1 VSTPDP
7 GPIDPGPTDL
17 GPHGDP
23 WAGVVGQPRAVAAL
37 RAAAAA
43 PVHAYLLVG
52 PRGSGKRALARA
64 FAAAL
69 LAAGRP
75 DPDRH
80 VALALAEEHADLTVV
95 ERVGASISAEQADRI
110 VDRASRSP
118 IEGDRKV
125 LVLDEFHLV
134 APNVGPKLLKTIEE
148 PTAGT
153 VFLVLAEEVTPDLV
167 TIASRCVRITLG
179 PVPRDDVVTTLVA
192 EGVDATVA
200 AEAADASAGD
210 LGRARVLATDERLAL
225 RRQAW
230 FEVPD
235 RLDGTGAAAAAAAD
249 ELLALI
255 DDATAPL
262 RVAHERELAELE
274 ERVAQVGERGA
285 GRRELVERHKREERR
300 YRTDELR
307 FGLLTLARRYRDELA
322 HAARPGPEVEALAA
336 IQRTSEGLVRN
347 PTERLQLQALF
358 LTLGAVG
365 SHPAHAH

>member
-1 VSTPDP
+1 MSTTASPPD
-7 GPIDPGPTDL
+7 IDPWST
-17 GPHGDP
+17 
-23 WAGVVGQPRAVAAL
+23 VVGQPRAVAEL
-37 RAAAAA
+37 QAAAVA

-69 LAAGRP
+69 LAEGRP

-80 VALALAEEHADLTVV
+80 VALALAEEHPDLTVV
-95 ERVGASISAEQADRI
+95 ERAGASISAEQADRI
-110 VDRASRSP
+110 VDRASRTP
-118 IEGDRKV
+118 VEGHRKV

-148 PTAGT
+148 PPAGT
-153 VFLVLAEEVTPDLV
+153 VFVVLADEVTPDLV

-179 PVPRDDVVTTLVA
+179 PVPRDDVVAALVA
-192 EGVDATVA
+192 DGVDPSVA
-200 AEAADASAGD
+200 DEAADASAGD

-225 RRQAW
+225 RRQTW

-235 RLDGTGAAAAAAAD
+235 RLDGTGAAAAVAVD
-249 ELLALI
+249 ELLGLI
-255 DDATAPL
+255 DDALAPL
-262 RVAHERELAELE
+262 RATHERELAELE
-274 ERVAQVGERGA
+274 ERVAQTGERGS

-307 FGLLTLARRYRDELA
+307 FGLLTLARRSRDELTI
-322 HAARPGPEVEALAA
+322 AARPGAEVEALAA

-358 LTLGAVG
+358 LTLGSLG
-365 SHPAHAH
+365 EHPTRAH

>member
-1 VSTPDP
+1 VSASTVV
-7 GPIDPGPTDL
+7 
-17 GPHGDP
+17 DP
-23 WAGVVGQPRAVAAL
+23 WSTVVGQPRAVDAL
-37 RAAAAA
+37 RAAATA

-52 PRGSGKRALARA
+52 PRGAGKRSLARA
-64 FAAAL
+64 FAGAL
-69 LAAGRP
+69 LAEGRP
-75 DPDRH
+75 DQDRH
-80 VALALAEEHADLTVV
+80 LALALAEEHPDLTIV

-118 IEGDRKV
+118 VEGDRKV

-134 APNVGPKLLKTIEE
+134 APSVGPKLLKTIEE
-148 PTAGT
+148 PPSGT

-179 PVPRDDVVTTLVA
+179 PVPRHDIVAALVA
-192 EGVDATVA
+192 AGISPTA
-200 AEAADASAGD
+200 AEPAADASAGD

-235 RLDGTGAAAAAAAD
+235 RLDGTGAAAAAAV
-249 ELLALI
+249 EEVLALI
-255 DDATAPL
+255 DDAMAPL
-262 RVAHERELAELE
+262 RAAHARELEELE
-274 ERVAQVGERGA
+274 ERVARLGERGS
-285 GRRELVERHKREERR
+285 GRRDLADRHKREERR
-300 YRTDELR
+300 YRTDEVR

-322 HAARPGPEVEALAA
+322 HAVRPGAEIEALAA

-365 SHPAHAH
+365 SHPAHAR